1 MDIKTSTTDY
11 CDKKKSY
18 NYSAENLSI
27 LDVFVINPL
36 AEKLVSK
43 LPFEVPANIITIIS
57 NSFVFLASVIAI
69 TARKTEWPIWI
80 LIPFCII
87 IYLIGDAAD
96 GIQARR
102 TKTGSPLGEFCDHFL
117 DTFVSAEIM
126 LCIFMAYGERNLTII
141 AFMLYMSY
149 MTQMSA
155 FWEKYVTHKL
165 HISRF
170 GASETL
176 LILAL
181 FATAGF
187 IKPVNAFFS
196 QPAGNLIPF
205 LSNINITLTEIALL
219 LSAAGATISIIGTFI
234 RTKKI
239 SFNFFLYMLL
249 SAILSVAAVFVEK
262 DSSFPVPFL
271 RSPFPVVFLTL
282 TFFHVNYSAALLSA
296 ITMKEK
302 DPIPDLL
309 LTAAMCVT
317 LFFDVHHPVLY
328 TVYFLYIVVWV
339 AIRVSIF
346 VMRNNKYWYW
356 INPKPSDETKKQ
368 EEKTDKS

>member
-1 MDIKTSTTDY
+1 
-11 CDKKKSY
+11 
-18 NYSAENLSI
+18 
-27 LDVFVINPL
+27 
-36 AEKLVSK
+36 
-43 LPFEVPANIITIIS
+43 
-57 NSFVFLASVIAI
+57 
-69 TARKTEWPIWI
+69 
-80 LIPFCII
+80 
-87 IYLIGDAAD
+87 
-96 GIQARR
+96 
-102 TKTGSPLGEFCDHFL
+102 
-117 DTFVSAEIM
+117 
-126 LCIFMAYGERNLTII
+126 
-141 AFMLYMSY
+141 
-149 MTQMSA
+149 
-155 FWEKYVTHKL
+155 
-165 HISRF
+165 
-170 GASETL
+170 
-176 LILAL
+176 
-181 FATAGF
+181 
-187 IKPVNAFFS
+187 
-196 QPAGNLIPF
+196 
-205 LSNINITLTEIALL
+205 
-219 LSAAGATISIIGTFI
+219 
-234 RTKKI
+234 
-239 SFNFFLYMLL
+239 MLL

-356 INPKPSDETKKQ
+356 INPKPSEETKKQ